1 MSNDVCGS
9 PQVHETTKVHGIIEK
24 KLMVKP
30 LLGEYEIVSDISL
43 ILGGYI
49 LGNSARGFYLDPCS
63 NHLKNGLNPPVSI
76 YPTILAVVSPLYII
90 PFKKV

>member
-1 MSNDVCGS
+1 MIGS
-9 PQVHETTKVHGIIEK
+9 PSRGKVPQNSVGSPFAVRFPPTGYGIIS
-24 KLMVKP
+24 
-30 LLGEYEIVSDISL
+30 YTSL

-49 LGNSARGFYLDPCS
+49 LGNPARGFYLDPCS
-63 NHLKNGLNPPVSI
+63 IHLKNGSNPPVSI